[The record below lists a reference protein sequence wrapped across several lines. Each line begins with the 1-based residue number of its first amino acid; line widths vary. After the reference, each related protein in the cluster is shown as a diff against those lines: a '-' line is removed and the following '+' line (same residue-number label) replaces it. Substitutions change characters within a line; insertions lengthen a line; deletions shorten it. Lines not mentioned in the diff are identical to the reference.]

1 MNRASK
7 GEEFKSKERR
17 INTMALLD
25 LQNLASEN
33 RNHPEPGSDLSVLL
47 CDRSDLS
54 VTLC

>member
-1 MNRASK
+1 
-7 GEEFKSKERR
+7 
-17 INTMALLD
+17 MALLD